1 MEIRDS
7 EQPKDDSF
15 NDDGFL
21 YEKEQKTKTFSRKL
35 SDTLRMRSYYAEKI
49 SRRSSAPNSKKN
61 TDINKENNAQTN
73 QVDFVS
79 TNPVVVGTKKSITSS
94 LQRKLT
100 SKNDDLFKI
109 FDEPQNISTTQSSK
123 DKLSKKSLK
132 MLIGSKTV
140 DEDSVIARNER
151 LLSAPGIIQSKRLL
165 NRHSPRECYETIP
178 TASFNTGKFVQ
189 NSERNSICLDFETDD
204 EIKQKEN
211 LDLEIKKRFLFKNET
226 SRTIDKFNLLLVG
239 SKSVGKTAL
248 TVRFLTGRYIHEY
261 LSLPAEVYSRK
272 VKWNEQSVGV
282 EITDKDI
289 ENINKESLNDEIE
302 LNQSS
307 GIMILYSIVDRASFF
322 AAKVLLKHLYD
333 NSITHLYPA
342 LLIGTKRDLSRLRTV
357 SCKEALQVAHRYNC
371 TYTEVSAADNIK
383 VINSFQKLFTEIEK
397 KQLFCEHKNILDS
410 TKEHPVVAL

>member
-1 MEIRDS
+1 MEIRDL

-15 NDDGFL
+15 NDDGIL

-73 QVDFVS
+73 QVDIVS
-79 TNPVVVGTKKSITSS
+79 TNPIIVGTKKSITSS

-100 SKNDDLFKI
+100 SKNDDLFKL
-109 FDEPQNISTTQSSK
+109 FDEPQNISTTQPSK

-151 LLSAPGIIQSKRLL
+151 LLSAPGIIQSKRLQ
-165 NRHSPRECYETIP
+165 NRHSPRECYETISA
-178 TASFNTGKFVQ
+178 ASFNTNKFVQ
-189 NSERNSICLDFETDD
+189 NSERNSICLDFETDED
-204 EIKQKEN
+204 IKQKEN
-211 LDLEIKKRFLFKNET
+211 LDLEINKRFLFKNET
-226 SRTIDKFNLLLVG
+226 SRTIDKFNLLLIG

-289 ENINKESLNDEIE
+289 ESLNDEIE

-333 NSITHLYPA
+333 NSITHLYPV

-357 SCKEALQVAHRYNC
+357 SCKEALQVAHCYNC

-383 VINSFQKLFTEIEK
+383 VINSFQKLFSEIEK
-397 KQLFCEHKNILDS
+397 KQIFCEHNNILDS